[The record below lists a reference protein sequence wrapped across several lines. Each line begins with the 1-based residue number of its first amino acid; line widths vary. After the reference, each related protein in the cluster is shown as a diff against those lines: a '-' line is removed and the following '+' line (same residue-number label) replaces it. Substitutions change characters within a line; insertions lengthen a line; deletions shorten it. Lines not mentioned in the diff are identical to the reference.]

1 MKKKIAMYNF
11 KFKTNYLIR
20 ATLIISCLF
29 FNYNVYSQTDIFEI
43 SRTGSIEDIETL
55 YSKDKNLINQK
66 NEQGYTP
73 LTIACYNGNSNVA
86 LFLAD
91 KVEDING
98 NSKFGTPL
106 MAATYKGYDK
116 IVKILLDNNAKTNLQ
131 DSQGAT
137 AMHYAVLFRSY
148 KIIELLINSNAD
160 FSIKNN
166 VGKSAMDFAISYND
180 DTLNKLLNINKN

>member
-20 ATLIISCLF
+20 TTLIISCLF

-106 MAATYKGYDK
+106 MAATYKGYDN

-137 AMHYAVLFRSY
+137 AMHYAVLFRNY
-148 KIIELLINSNAD
+148 KIIELLVNSNAD